1 MLNAE
6 IHNAITETI
15 TNTPLVRLARL
26 REATGCK
33 ADLVG
38 KARVFQPVG

>member
-15 TNTPLVRLARL
+15 TNTPLVSLARL
-26 REATGCK
+26 REATGRK
-33 ADLVG
+33 SDLVG
-38 KARVFQPVG
+38 KA